1 MKTGLLKNF
10 KTVYCESPCEIRQCA
25 LNKGVMTCGDC
36 ADIGTCQALSDNYL
50 EYSRC
55 SEKSERINLHS
66 PTASCLPG
74 SRVD

>member
-36 ADIGTCQALSDNYL
+36 ADIGTCQALS
-50 EYSRC
+50 
-55 SEKSERINLHS
+55 EREFQVLCKLKKLI
-66 PTASCLPG
+66 
-74 SRVD
+74 